1 MKKFIAIFAVAILA
15 ISMVACGGGDNR
27 PQGGTDNTAQYRVQV
42 LEQMGD
48 GTWVLNG
55 TRIAD
60 VNGAKS
66 IIFVGMGVAEDQQA
80 ARDLAKLNAQAAAAS
95 AIKTLAT
102 RQIARAWERVGI
114 PGRTEQGEQVTRGLE
129 AAVSRRVNVSGL
141 VVIRNYYRYVKKPG
155 YARPFYEWY
164 SEMALDYEKYKE
176 LRDGTIRENQRSY
189 ALNNRQRVLYRQTEQ
204 ALNELNRMDGEPTG
218 GVPGGQVE
226 LNAEQRAQ
234 RAQAVPGGGQ

>member
-1 MKKFIAIFAVAILA
+1 MKKIIAILAVAILA
-15 ISMVACGGGDNR
+15 FSMVACGGGNNSGR
-27 PQGGTDNTAQYRVQV
+27 PQGDDTAQYRVQV

-66 IIFVGMGVAEDQQA
+66 IIFIGMGVAEDQQA

-95 AIKTLAT
+95 AIRTLAT
-102 RQIARAWERVGI
+102 RQVARAWERVGI

-129 AAVSRRVNVSGL
+129 AAVSKRVNVSGL
-141 VVIRNYYRYVKKPG
+141 VVIKNFYRYVKKPG

-164 SEMALDYEKYKE
+164 SEMAMEYDQYKA

-204 ALNELNRMDGEPTG
+204 ALNELNRMDGESNG